1 MPHSVSSLLVSPET
15 GITGQEL
22 DTNSVHYVD
31 LFMHFAR
38 RNGFTADD
46 IDEARLT
53 QRLQHQHDRYREG
66 IQKGHKNVSFVL
78 REDAQIE
85 FSQVTKIELLCG
97 RVKGSVIESAAKEGV
112 PDRMWSRIDEKYIR
126 DQSREEDLRRI
137 RMRVGD
143 FHSVVAEWG
152 VIVASSEEQ
161 RPLDVFELAMSIV
174 GFVYMSVTDSIV
186 YASAIAA
193 RADILVTGD
202 GYLYHTVNLIHN
214 PSDRPRYQN
223 IKQNLERLGDGPL
236 PIARSCDRL

>member
-1 MPHSVSSLLVSPET
+1 MNSGVTPRKVVF
-15 GITGQEL
+15 L

-46 IDEARLT
+46 IDEAKLLK
-53 QRLQHQHDRYREG
+53 RLQDERDGYRDSL
-66 IQKGHKNVSFVL
+66 QKGHKIVSFVL
-78 REDAQIE
+78 REDAQME

-97 RVKGSVIESAAKEGV
+97 RVKGSVIESAAREGV
-112 PDRMWSRIDEKYIR
+112 PDRMWSRIDERYIR
-126 DQSREEDLRRI
+126 DQSKEEDLRRI
-137 RMRVGD
+137 RTGVGGLN
-143 FHSVVAEWG
+143 SVVEEWG

-161 RPLDVFELAMSIV
+161 RPLDVLELAMSIV
-174 GFVYMSVTDSIV
+174 GFVYMSVADSIV

-214 PSDRPRYQN
+214 PSGRCRYQN
-223 IKQNLERLGDGPL
+223 IKQRLESLSDGPL
-236 PIARSCDRL
+236 PQARSCDHL